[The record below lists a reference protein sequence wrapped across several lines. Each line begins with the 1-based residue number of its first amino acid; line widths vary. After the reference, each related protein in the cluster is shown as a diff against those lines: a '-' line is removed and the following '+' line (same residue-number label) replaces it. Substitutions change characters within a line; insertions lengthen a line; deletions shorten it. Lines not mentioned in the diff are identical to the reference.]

1 MYVYTKKKPKVLAVG
16 KQIANVTI
24 NCKRKSK
31 QSKKKITQER
41 QSKGLESHLFVKLSA
56 LKCPYSVYVQPE

>member
-1 MYVYTKKKPKVLAVG
+1 MFTRKKKPKVLAVG

-31 QSKKKITQER
+31 QSQKITQER
-41 QSKGLESHLFVKLSA
+41 QRKGLESHLFVKLTA
-56 LKCPYSVYVQPE
+56 LKCTYSVYVQPE